1 MTRDVKSAIDG
12 RRALVTGGAGFIG
25 SHLCDALVS
34 LGCGVT
40 VLDDLSTGRIGNLP
54 SEVRFVQGSVT
65 QPDVV
70 ADLVSECDLVF
81 HLAAM
86 VSVPASVAD
95 PEGCFERNVVGTE
108 CVVRAAARAGVA
120 GFVHTSSSAVYGP
133 HPCLPSREC
142 DPIACASPYA
152 ASKACGEI
160 LVQAA
165 ALSSGLPGVSLRLF
179 NVFGPRQDP
188 KSPYAAAVSAFAGAA
203 LERRSCKIYG
213 SGDQTRDFVPVSQV
227 VEAFLVAGAYGR
239 RVAGESFNV
248 GLGRGTSVRE
258 LAAVIAHVAGSEAP
272 PELHPPRAGD
282 VEHSR
287 ACIDKIRNA
296 FGLRLDA
303 NLEEAFASLVRAQVR
318 HCGGSRG
325 SLVTPP
331 PAPST
336 PSPPHPPAPTPPP
349 AG

>member
-1 MTRDVKSAIDG
+1 
-12 RRALVTGGAGFIG
+12 
-25 SHLCDALVS
+25 
-34 LGCGVT
+34 
-40 VLDDLSTGRIGNLP
+40 
-54 SEVRFVQGSVT
+54 
-65 QPDVV
+65 
-70 ADLVSECDLVF
+70 
-81 HLAAM
+81 M
-86 VSVPASVAD
+86 VSVPLSVAD

-133 HPCLPSREC
+133 HPYLPSREC

-152 ASKACGEI
+152 ASKVCGEL

-188 KSPYAAAVSAFAGAA
+188 KSPYAAAVSAFIGAA
-203 LERRSCKIYG
+203 FERRSCKIYG
-213 SGDQTRDFVPVSQV
+213 SGNQTRDFVPVTQV

-272 PELHPPRAGD
+272 PELHPPRATWSTREPASTRFGMPSGFD
-282 VEHSR
+282 WTQISR
-287 ACIDKIRNA
+287 RR
-296 FGLRLDA
+296 LRVWFVPRYVTA
-303 NLEEAFASLVRAQVR
+303 AAREVHESL
-318 HCGGSRG
+318 H
-325 SLVTPP
+325 
-331 PAPST
+331 
-336 PSPPHPPAPTPPP
+336 
-349 AG
+349 